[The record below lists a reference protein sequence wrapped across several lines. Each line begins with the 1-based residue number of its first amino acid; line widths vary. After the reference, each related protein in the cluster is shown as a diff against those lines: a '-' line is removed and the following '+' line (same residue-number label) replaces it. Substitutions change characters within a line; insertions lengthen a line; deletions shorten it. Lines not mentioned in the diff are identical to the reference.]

1 MVLFIS
7 FSIFFSHV
15 LWAWSK
21 VFHSPFFFRIG
32 PGTFSPFSH
41 GQSAPRGLSTDHRLP
56 ERLRSGSS
64 WGGRKTPKP

>member
-7 FSIFFSHV
+7 FNIFFRLCCGHGARFST
-15 LWAWSK
+15 SR
-21 VFHSPFFFRIG
+21 FFFRIG

>member
-7 FSIFFSHV
+7 FNIFFSHV

-21 VFHSPFFFRIG
+21 VFHSLFFFFFRIG

-41 GQSAPRGLSTDHRLP
+41 GQSAPRGLSTLLSNAAP
-56 ERLRSGSS
+56 
-64 WGGRKTPKP
+64 RKETFTTKFTHLK